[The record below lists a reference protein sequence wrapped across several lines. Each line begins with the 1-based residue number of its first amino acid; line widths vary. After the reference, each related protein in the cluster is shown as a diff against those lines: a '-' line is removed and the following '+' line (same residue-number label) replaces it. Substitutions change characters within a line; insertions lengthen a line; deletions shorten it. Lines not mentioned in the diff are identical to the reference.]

1 MVDRR
6 RIEIEEAAAGRR
18 RPDPPVCIPIDGKTR
33 DSCNSGRGPVFPPFS
48 ALSKL
53 IARTICFETL
63 RVAIDAKHNYN
74 CWYINES
81 VFITWRRALYF
92 MRSNLLLLLDYWCF

>member
-18 RPDPPVCIPIDGKTR
+18 RPDPPVCIQIDGKTR
-33 DSCNSGRGPVFPPFS
+33 DSCNSGRGPVFPPFL

-53 IARTICFETL
+53 IAR
-63 RVAIDAKHNYN
+63 N
-74 CWYINES
+74 
-81 VFITWRRALYF
+81 
-92 MRSNLLLLLDYWCF
+92 NLLRNFTRCDRREA